1 MCVKIKIKNKSSRDI
16 PEELVE
22 DLQFKTLDQINEIA
36 EEYNLKVIEVMRE
49 YDADG
54 HFVENELTFG
64 DRYAKEN

>member
-36 EEYNLKVIEVMRE
+36 EQYNLKVIEMSRE
-49 YDADG
+49 YDNG
-54 HFVENELTFG
+54 HLVENELTFG

>member
-36 EEYNLKVIEVMRE
+36 EQYNLKVIEMSRE
-49 YDADG
+49 YNNG
-54 HFVENELTFG
+54 HLVENELTFG

>member
-36 EEYNLKVIEVMRE
+36 EQYNLKVIEMSRE
-49 YDADG
+49 YNNG
-54 HFVENELTFG
+54 HLIENELTFG